1 MVSNKEFDFNTTF
14 WVQVLEYFGGK
25 QQGVGLQHNFLGKG
39 VECFGGKQQGVGLQ
53 HDFLGKG
60 AEYFGGKQQGVRL

>member
-39 VECFGGKQQGVGLQ
+39 VRVFGW
-53 HDFLGKG
+53 
-60 AEYFGGKQQGVRL
+60 